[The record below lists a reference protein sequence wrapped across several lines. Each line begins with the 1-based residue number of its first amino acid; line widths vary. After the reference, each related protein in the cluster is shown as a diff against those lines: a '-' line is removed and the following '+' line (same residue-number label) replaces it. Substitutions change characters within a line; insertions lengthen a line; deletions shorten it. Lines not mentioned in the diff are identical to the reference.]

1 MSATKAALKSELN
14 IRTRTTNKIEKEK
27 LDEYTPTNLLAEQTI
42 DAVNEYFDARE
53 EVYQDLP
60 DDVDK
65 DDLEL
70 TADVFSNVPYI
81 APRLNETSGLYNNL
95 GYSGKGVTSKNTIS
109 TNLPFINLGGITFAN
124 NYNAYGLKNSTIPE
138 EGLTKEKIRKGF
150 YNDFQYITPK
160 FYGNISDD
168 ALLNSMGYPS
178 MTKFQGTVL

>member
-14 IRTRTTNKIEKEK
+14 IRTRTSNKIEKEK
-27 LDEYTPTNLLAEQTI
+27 LDEYEPTNLLAEQTI

-60 DDVDK
+60 DNVDK

-95 GYSGKGVTSKNTIS
+95 GYGGQGVTSKNTLV
-109 TNLPFINLGGITFAN
+109 TNLPFNSMGGVTYSN
-124 NYNAYGLKNSTIPE
+124 NYNAYGLKNSTLPE
-138 EGLTKEKIRKGF
+138 DGLTKEKMRKGF
-150 YNDFQYITPK
+150 YNNFQYNTPK
-160 FYGNISDD
+160 FWGNISSD
-168 ALLNSMGYPS
+168 ALLNSMGYPG
-178 MTKFQGTVL
+178 MTKFQGTVM